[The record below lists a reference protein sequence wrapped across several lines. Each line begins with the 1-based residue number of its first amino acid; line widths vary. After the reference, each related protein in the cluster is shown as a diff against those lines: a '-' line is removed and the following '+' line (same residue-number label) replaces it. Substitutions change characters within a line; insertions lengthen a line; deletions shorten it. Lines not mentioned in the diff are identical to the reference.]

1 MNVNSY
7 ADPMT
12 YTEDVQTQ
20 AIDVWT
26 IPNDC
31 TDCNFIAAESGVD
44 FDLSAERCKAKS
56 ACIMSSPRP
65 GGL

>member
-1 MNVNSY
+1 MNVNTC

-12 YTEDVQTQ
+12 YAEDVHTQ

-31 TDCNFIAAESGVD
+31 TDRGVIAAVSGVD
-44 FDLSAERCKAKS
+44 LDLSAERFKATS
-56 ACIMSSPRP
+56 ACIMGSPRP